1 MDSIAN
7 KSVSYAVK
15 CVNDDLWHLVWIY
28 RPHRPQ
34 LYDQLETPFFFSN
47 ESQIATVERDLF
59 DAVVKY
65 KMVYVVA
72 FYVEIIHFFETFRIE
87 PSRNGINPR
96 IIHGNVCVLQAWS
109 RSDKSEDITVACL
122 PWEIFTVPGLQ

>member
-1 MDSIAN
+1 MIYGIWYGFIAPIDRN
-7 KSVSYAVK
+7 STINLK
-15 CVNDDLWHLVWIY
+15 LH
-28 RPHRPQ
+28 
-34 LYDQLETPFFFSN
+34 FFFRMNLKSRLW
-47 ESQIATVERDLF
+47 SDLF